1 MECKDKRGRYVYMVN
16 LEEKALSIHQRLKG
30 KVEVHNKMDISSSDQ
45 LSLVY
50 TPGVAEPCLKIK
62 ENRQAVYDYTWKG
75 NTVAVISN
83 GTAVLGLGD
92 IGPEAGLPVME
103 GKAML
108 FKAFSGINAIPL
120 VISTNDPAEVIRF
133 CQMVAPTFGGINLED
148 IKAPEC
154 VYIEKE
160 LKNTLDI
167 PVFHDDQHG
176 TAIVVLAGL
185 INAYR
190 LLCKDLKKA
199 KIVVSGTGS
208 AGSSIIRM
216 LYAYGVRNIYAINK
230 DGIVVPS
237 QSSSYDSVVEELC
250 NYIRSPQ
257 EEKDLGDLLDNADV
271 FVGVSAAN
279 ILSKED
285 IKRMNKDSV
294 IFALANPDPEITY
307 IDAIEAGARIVG
319 TGRSDS
325 PNQVNNVL
333 AFPGIFKGALAVR
346 AKKINEEMKIA
357 AAHGIASL
365 IEDKDLTEE
374 NIIPNALDERVSE
387 IVAKV
392 VAQKAIETNVAR
404 VY

>member
-1 MECKDKRGRYVYMVN
+1 MGCKDKRGRYVYMVN
-16 LEEKALSIHQRLKG
+16 LKEKALSIHQRLKG
-30 KVEVHNKMDISSSDQ
+30 KVEVHNKMDISSLDQ

-62 ENRQAVYDYTWKG
+62 ENRQTVYDYTWKG

-120 VISTNDPAEVIRF
+120 VISTNDPEEVIRF

-199 KIVVSGTGS
+199 KIVVSGTGA

-325 PNQVNNVL
+325 SNQVNNVL

>member
-1 MECKDKRGRYVYMVN
+1 MDHLK
-16 LEEKALSIHQRLKG
+16 EKALSLHQTLNG
-30 KVEVHNKMDISSSDQ
+30 KIEIRNKMDISSLEQ
-45 LSLVY
+45 LSLLY

-62 ENRQAVYDYTWKG
+62 ENVQAVYDYTWKG

-108 FKAFSGINAIPL
+108 FKAFSGLNAIPL
-120 VISTNDPAEVIRF
+120 VINTNDPEEVIRF

-154 VYIEKE
+154 VYIENE
-160 LKNTLDI
+160 LKKTLNI

-185 INAYR
+185 LNAYR
-190 LLCKDLKKA
+190 LLGKDLKDA

-216 LYAYGVRNIYAINK
+216 LYTYGVRNIYAINQE
-230 DGIVVPS
+230 GIVLPS
-237 QSSSYDSVVEELC
+237 QASSYDSVVQELC
-250 NYIRSPQ
+250 DYLSSPTD
-257 EEKDLGDLLDNADV
+257 EMSLTDLLDGANV
-271 FVGVSAAN
+271 FIGVSAAD
-279 ILSKED
+279 LLDKED
-285 IKRMNKDSV
+285 IKKMSKDSV
-294 IFALANPDPEITY
+294 IFALANPNPEISY
-307 IDAIEAGARIVG
+307 ADAKEAGARIVG

-333 AFPGIFKGALAVR
+333 AFPGIFKGALSVR
-346 AKKINEEMKIA
+346 ATTINEEMKIA

-365 IEDKDLTEE
+365 IKDEDLTEE
-374 NIIPNALDERVSE
+374 NIIPSALDERVSE
-387 IVAKV
+387 KVAMV
-392 VAQKAIETNVAR
+392 VAQKAVETNVAE

>member
-30 KVEVHNKMDISSSDQ
+30 KVEVHNKMDISSLDQ

-199 KIVVSGTGS
+199 KIVVSGTGA

>member
-1 MECKDKRGRYVYMVN
+1 MGCKDKRGRYVYMVN
-16 LEEKALSIHQRLKG
+16 LKEKALSIHQRLKG
-30 KVEVHNKMDISSSDQ
+30 KVEVHNKMDISSLDQ

-199 KIVVSGTGS
+199 KIVVSGTGA

>member
-1 MECKDKRGRYVYMVN
+1 MVN

-199 KIVVSGTGS
+199 KIVVSGTGA

>member
-1 MECKDKRGRYVYMVN
+1 MDKLKEN
-16 LEEKALSIHQRLKG
+16 ALSLHEELNG
-30 KVEVHNKMDISSSDQ
+30 KIGIYNKMDVSTLEQ
-45 LSLVY
+45 LSLLY

-62 ENRQAVYDYTWKG
+62 EDVNAAYDYTWKK
-75 NTVAVISN
+75 NTVAIISN
-83 GTAVLGLGD
+83 GTAVLGLGN

-108 FKAFSGINAIPL
+108 FKAFSGLNAIPL
-120 VISTNDPAEVIRF
+120 VIDTNDPEEVIRF

-154 VYIEKE
+154 VYIEKT
-160 LKNTLDI
+160 LKDSLTI

-190 LLCKDLKKA
+190 LLGKDLKDTKV
-199 KIVVSGTGS
+199 VVSGTGS

-216 LYAYGVRNIYAINK
+216 LYTYGVKNIYATNQ
-230 DGIVVPS
+230 DGIVIPS
-237 QSSSYDSVVEELC
+237 QAPTYDKVVQELC
-250 NYIRSPQ
+250 EYVRSPK
-257 EEKDLGDLLDNADV
+257 EEKTLSNLLVGADI
-271 FVGVSAAN
+271 FIGVSAAN
-279 ILSKED
+279 LLDKED
-285 IKRMNKDSV
+285 IKKMSEDSV
-294 IFALANPDPEITY
+294 IFALANPNPEISY
-307 IDAIEAGARIVG
+307 AHAKEAGARIVG

-333 AFPGIFKGALAVR
+333 AFPGIFKGALSVR
-346 AKKINEEMKIA
+346 ATDINEEMKIA

-365 IEDKDLTEE
+365 IEEENLTEE
-374 NIIPNALDERVSE
+374 NIIPSALDQRVAERVAE
-387 IVAKV
+387 V
-392 VAQKAIETNVAR
+392 VAQKAIETNVAQ

>member
-1 MECKDKRGRYVYMVN
+1 MGCKDKRGRYVYMVN
-16 LEEKALSIHQRLKG
+16 LKEKALSIHQRLKG
-30 KVEVHNKMDISSSDQ
+30 KVEVHNKMDISSLDQ

-120 VISTNDPAEVIRF
+120 VISTNDPEEVIRF

-199 KIVVSGTGS
+199 KIVVSGTGA

>member
-30 KVEVHNKMDISSSDQ
+30 KVEVHNKMDISSLDQ

-83 GTAVLGLGD
+83 GTAVLGLVD

-199 KIVVSGTGS
+199 KIVVSGTGA

>member
-16 LEEKALSIHQRLKG
+16 LKEKALSIHQRLKG
-30 KVEVHNKMDISSSDQ
+30 KVEVHNKMDISSLDQ

-120 VISTNDPAEVIRF
+120 VISTNDPEEVIRF

-199 KIVVSGTGS
+199 KIVVSGTGA

>member
-1 MECKDKRGRYVYMVN
+1 
-16 LEEKALSIHQRLKG
+16 
-30 KVEVHNKMDISSSDQ
+30 
-45 LSLVY
+45 
-50 TPGVAEPCLKIK
+50 GVAEPCLKIK

-167 PVFHDDQHG
+167 PVFHDDKHG

-199 KIVVSGTGS
+199 KIVVSGTGA

-285 IKRMNKDSV
+285 IKRM
-294 IFALANPDPEITY
+294 
-307 IDAIEAGARIVG
+307 
-319 TGRSDS
+319 
-325 PNQVNNVL
+325 
-333 AFPGIFKGALAVR
+333 
-346 AKKINEEMKIA
+346 
-357 AAHGIASL
+357 
-365 IEDKDLTEE
+365 
-374 NIIPNALDERVSE
+374 
-387 IVAKV
+387 
-392 VAQKAIETNVAR
+392 
-404 VY
+404 

>member
-199 KIVVSGTGS
+199 KIVVSGTGA